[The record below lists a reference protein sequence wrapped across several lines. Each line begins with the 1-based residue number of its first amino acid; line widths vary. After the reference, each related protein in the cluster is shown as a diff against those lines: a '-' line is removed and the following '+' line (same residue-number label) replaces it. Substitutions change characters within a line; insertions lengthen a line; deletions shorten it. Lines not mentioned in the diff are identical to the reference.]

1 VTRAGPLDPRTS
13 WIGFLLAAGAGLVAL
28 FVVLDP
34 APSRGL
40 SAPLRTLYWTAHV
53 FLPLGLAQAAQVLL
67 SRSSRLLSSRPW
79 TAIAAAGLLGS
90 ALFVPL
96 ALLLDRLFDPEGGT
110 ESAGEPLGSAMV
122 EEWVSL
128 APAVTLVWLGLNA
141 ARFLQ
146 LPRAP
151 SPDAPGIPAVA
162 DAPAFLDRL
171 PPSRRGDLVA
181 LSAELHYLRIYTTRG
196 DGLVLY
202 GFGEALSDLGPDAGL
217 QLHRSHWVDPRF
229 VSGVDRA
236 DGRMSVRT
244 TTGLVLPVARN
255 RRAAVSAALGAL
267 TG

>member
-1 VTRAGPLDPRTS
+1 MTRGRSLDPRTS

-40 SAPLRTLYWTAHV
+40 SVPLRVLYWTAHV
-53 FLPLGLAQAAQVLL
+53 FLPLGLAQAVQVLL
-67 SRSSRLLSSRPW
+67 SRSSHLLSSRPW
-79 TAIAAAGLLGS
+79 TAVAAAGLLGS

-96 ALLLDRLFDPEGGT
+96 AIVLDLLFDTEGGT
-110 ESAGEPLGSAMV
+110 EAAGESLVAAMV
-122 EEWVSL
+122 EEWLSL
-128 APAVTLVWLGLNA
+128 APAVALVWLGLNA

-146 LPRAP
+146 LNRSPD
-151 SPDAPGIPAVA
+151 PDAPRTRAAA
-162 DAPAFLDRL
+162 DAPAFLSRL
-171 PPSRRGDLVA
+171 PLSRRGDLVA
-181 LSAELHYLRIYTTRG
+181 LSAELHYLRIYTTKG

-202 GFGEALSDLGPDAGL
+202 GFGEALSDLGPEVGL

-229 VSGVDRA
+229 VAGVDRA

-255 RRAAVSAALGAL
+255 RRAAVAAALDARAS
-267 TG
+267 